1 MSWPRYPGP
10 IRCVNRPSATA
21 MSPNWRDALEEYAT
35 VLQHTLLPPMLPPIP
50 ALAVAAHD
58 HPASASQVGGDF
70 YEVFALGGRWAFFLR
85 DVEGHGPAAAAVT
98 SLAQQL

>member
-1 MSWPRYPGP
+1 
-10 IRCVNRPSATA
+10 

-35 VLQHTLLPPMLPPIP
+35 VLQHTLLPPMLPHIP

-70 YEVFALGGRWAFFLR
+70 YEVFALGRPMGLL
-85 DVEGHGPAAAAVT
+85 PARR
-98 SLAQQL
+98 